1 MIGIAKEELQLVQD
15 PTLCPLPPYL
25 TYVGYACMDAD
36 SANNPALVEEHR
48 KYWTDI
54 FRDTIRDL
62 DLMRGMYQAY
72 GKAF

>member
-1 MIGIAKEELQLVQD
+1 MG
-15 PTLCPLPPYL
+15 
-25 TYVGYACMDAD
+25 AD
-36 SANNPALVEEHR
+36 EANNPALVEERR